1 MSICDALR
9 DLVPFMQFKKHEK
22 HQWRS
27 VTFSKVTNYR
37 LSACNFTKINTPPRV
52 FFSFFFKLYKW
63 YQIAQKHHILVVR
76 KMCLVNLLSNMEMIK
91 TSISRD

>member
-1 MSICDALR
+1 MKNTNGGVLL
-9 DLVPFMQFKKHEK
+9 LVKLLTTGFQPATLLKLTLLQGC
-22 HQWRS
+22 
-27 VTFSKVTNYR
+27 FSR
-37 LSACNFTKINTPPRV
+37 
-52 FFSFFFKLYKW
+52 FFFKLYKW